1 MKEINSI
8 IAYFRGQIDEAIS
21 ETRPTHYVPKWK
33 IKQIQDQ
40 LANALKVRD
49 RHQSAIDIFNS
60 IQEVK

>member
-8 IAYFRGQIDEAIS
+8 IAYFQSKVDKAIS
-21 ETRPTHYVPKWK
+21 ETRPEKYVPKWG

-40 LANALKVRD
+40 LDNAIKVKAKM
-49 RHQSAIDIFNS
+49 QSAIDIFNS

>member
-8 IAYFRGQIDEAIS
+8 IAYFQSKVDKAIS
-21 ETRPTHYVPKWK
+21 ETRAEHLIPKWK

-40 LANALKVRD
+40 LDNAIKVRD

-60 IQEVK
+60 IQETK